1 MFTADD
7 VKAIR
12 SRTSGGS
19 VSSPASSRAFTA
31 ADVKKIRSSFDIE
44 QMQKTPKVQQITAPQ
59 IKPQQT
65 FTAPKVNTPA
75 NNEATPQQKAVHER
89 LERLAARTQPKTTV
103 QELRSGRD
111 FAVIPQVQPN
121 AERDAYVAEY
131 MKKYPNDPFGKIGA
145 ELAYKADSNKVLKFT
160 QNLLEAAPILKN
172 ITDPINYLD
181 NQAKAKAAAE
191 NDALAKMA
199 ELEERAKTDPSVLAS
214 KEYFDAASKVSRI
227 NYANQALQQAIPDD
241 KNSFKSVGEILNKQ
255 SQQATNELLEG
266 KTGLGKFA
274 TEAAIAGTNLLGSV
288 VAAGAVGVKPLDLI
302 SVTSGAQAGQ
312 RALDNGESY
321 DKAGLAA
328 ASSAAVTRGIES
340 ASGFFGSWG
349 SKAADSLAKTEIG
362 KKVLSKVPQNVA
374 DWIAKAADTYI
385 GKVAAGGLSEA
396 AEGFTEYYAQG
407 FINNLILDKDT
418 PLSFKEA
425 IRNAALEGT
434 VGLAGMSI
442 SNINAPVTRVQDS
455 VQTENPAQEVQGE
468 TVVNKNEAKAT
479 SAELINKLRNSIP
492 QISNNQ
498 PVAHIT
504 GNEFQKGEKN
514 LVEQVGDFFR
524 SLGNKV
530 FRTGLGEVRLDERG
544 VKDSMG
550 HGIGRRKA
558 TAFAAVPQIIA
569 NGTEIDYQQN
579 WKERG
584 YDTRVFAAPIK
595 VGENETNYVAAVITQ
610 GTDNRYYLHEVL
622 DQDGNII
629 YSRKKEAGNV
639 QTDLLS
645 KDSIGNPASIDSI
658 IPQQQNESNNN
669 IFQNGQGNAQLSEPM
684 PQTEAIQPPEGQE
697 MDTDLD
703 ESIESL
709 MYDIDAQEMARRAR
723 AAAKAPNEK
732 THELLTN
739 TDNGIIASDKIDD
752 SMQLLG
758 KVTFAANKTISQVL
772 DQAVKGAKGDLPL
785 SEMQMQQLRN
795 NLYNAIEKPLN
806 EAKAKYVSGIKSKA
820 GSFAKDMARL
830 GIKAGSKESAAVQ
843 WIGEGQR
850 QGPDGKIV
858 EYTLADLQQ
867 QFPNSWQN
875 IVEAAQ
881 ICRNIYDAYV
891 NEINDALKLVYP
903 DIEARAAA
911 TMDKINARV
920 AYNTNQAQ
928 LWLAKAAQLEQR
940 AAGAAAET
948 HSAESVAAAKTADR
962 TNRLNDQA
970 ARARETAERYTRAA
984 EAARAKADDLQRRID
999 SGEILRNKRL
1009 MPRKDYFH
1017 HFNEMEQGL
1026 GGFVNIISGA
1036 HDISAQLAGKSEF
1049 TKPKSKWWGALQQ
1062 RAGGRYT
1069 ADAVGGMARYIP
1081 AAEYKIAFD
1090 PFIAQ
1095 MRGNVEA
1102 LVNVTENTKNANS
1115 LIEYLTD
1122 WTNDLAGKT
1131 NFLDR
1136 PVQKLF
1142 DRKAMKA
1149 LEFLNNRAKANA
1161 VAGNLG
1167 SAIVQIGNIPNAM
1180 MFISSP
1186 ADWASAAQDIATG
1199 NSKESQSIFLNE
1211 RYIGNTLDKLQKS
1224 NPVKDFSN
1232 WILEIGDRQAAR
1244 LIWNAAYNQFESG
1257 RAKGL
1262 RKYEN
1267 AVDYADDITRRAI
1280 AGRGVG
1286 EMALTQKS
1294 RIIKL
1299 FAPFQVEVNNTYNLL
1314 VEKMGEK
1321 DAAALM
1327 RYAVGAFAINS
1338 LLYVITGRR
1347 ALFDPIDAL
1356 IDAIKGMKDEDEEDE
1371 RTAGERVAGAI
1382 SRVGGE
1388 VISNMPYA
1396 STAATFLTGTEN
1408 SEKIFGEADPTR
1420 YGTGNI
1426 AVQTLTEPIAQ
1437 FINGEKIDLLGPAT
1451 AILPAYGGKQIE
1463 RFTRGAQSLGYLPR
1477 VDIRSSGVDVDR
1489 NEFGASRSASGRIRF
1504 PITDPADQFKT
1515 MLFGEWSTS
1524 RGKDY
1529 IDKGLQPLS
1538 DKQSEAMEKAFA
1550 AGISPDT
1557 YYDALLAARQA
1568 VSQKDANGKTIPLSQ
1583 DKDKVRLV
1591 KKAVPGLT
1599 SKEYK
1604 LLFEALGISKNAY

>member
-7 VKAIR
+7 IKAIR
-12 SRTSGGS
+12 SGTGGAG
-19 VSSPASSRAFTA
+19 ASSSASSQGFTA
-31 ADVKKIRSSFDIE
+31 ADIKKIRSQINMAE
-44 QMQKTPKVQQITAPQ
+44 LNPAPKVAAPK
-59 IKPQQT
+59 ISTPAAPQQT
-65 FTAPKVNTPA
+65 FAAPKT
-75 NNEATPQQKAVHER
+75 EATPQQKAVHER
-89 LERLAARTQPKTTV
+89 VLQLAANSNAPKSTV

-111 FAVIPQVQPN
+111 FAVVPQAKPN
-121 AERDAYVAEY
+121 AERDAYVADY

-145 ELAYKADSNKVLKFT
+145 ELAYKADSNKAVQGAQKLVDATNPIAAIYRTDKALADVANKAINGETAKPYEVGQHYINKADEARQEFRDMT
-160 QNLLEAAPILKN
+160 GNGLASDIALAAGDMLAGAATAGSLGVGLTPYLAATSGIQTAGEDINKGRELLPSVVHGVGSGGLTYLVGGLGGIGQTKLGQNLVGKITSVPAIKNAIETASPKVAKYLGDSIAKFIARAGAEAFEEWIEYPPQVLLENIVFDDAAP
-172 ITDPINYLD
+172 
-181 NQAKAKAAAE
+181 
-191 NDALAKMA
+191 
-199 ELEERAKTDPSVLAS
+199 
-214 KEYFDAASKVSRI
+214 FDVKQWW
-227 NYANQALQQAIPDD
+227 NNTL
-241 KNSFKSVGEILNKQ
+241 VG
-255 SQQATNELLEG
+255 G
-266 KTGLGKFA
+266 
-274 TEAAIAGTNLLGSV
+274 
-288 VAAGAVGVKPLDLI
+288 GV
-302 SVTSGAQAGQ
+302 
-312 RALDNGESY
+312 
-321 DKAGLAA
+321 
-328 ASSAAVTRGIES
+328 
-340 ASGFFGSWG
+340 
-349 SKAADSLAKTEIG
+349 
-362 KKVLSKVPQNVA
+362 
-374 DWIAKAADTYI
+374 
-385 GKVAAGGLSEA
+385 GGLFE
-396 AEGFTEYYAQG
+396 T
-407 FINNLILDKDT
+407 
-418 PLSFKEA
+418 
-425 IRNAALEGT
+425 
-434 VGLAGMSI
+434 
-442 SNINAPVTRVQDS
+442 SNIALNRLANAPVTRVQDG
-455 VQTENPAQEVQGE
+455 VQAETAQPNTTPVQMQAAQQRNE
-468 TVVNKNEAKAT
+468 SNQKDINYLTAIEAKDT
-479 SAELINKLRNSIP
+479 SGA
-492 QISNNQ
+492 QAM
-498 PVAHIT
+498 V
-504 GNEFQKGEKN
+504 
-514 LVEQVGDFFR
+514 D
-524 SLGNKV
+524 
-530 FRTGLGEVRLDERG
+530 D
-544 VKDSMG
+544 
-550 HGIGRRKA
+550 
-558 TAFAAVPQIIA
+558 AA
-569 NGTEIDYQQN
+569 
-579 WKERG
+579 
-584 YDTRVFAAPIK
+584 
-595 VGENETNYVAAVITQ
+595 
-610 GTDNRYYLHEVL
+610 
-622 DQDGNII
+622 
-629 YSRKKEAGNV
+629 KEAGFKVKAWHGTPGKGFSSFDSDKIGTNTDDGIFGRGFYFTTNKGTADGYAKESGTTMPVFLRVNKPWWAVAKRNIQEVANELGMEESALTLKQYGGRGKIVAPILSQAGQFTAHLKEQGYDSVVV
-639 QTDLLS
+639 QHGANDYEIVIFDNDAIKLADPVIY
-645 KDSIGNPASIDSI
+645 DS
-658 IPQQQNESNNN
+658 
-669 IFQNGQGNAQLSEPM
+669 NGKVVSLSERFKPTNTAK
-684 PQTEAIQPPEGQE
+684 PVQQTLADRVGEDIRSKMAEYSEQMQAEAIQPPEGQE
-697 MDTDLD
+697 LDTDLD

-709 MYDIDAQEMARRAR
+709 MYDIDANEMARRAR

-732 THELLTN
+732 TAELLSN
-739 TDNGIIASDKIDD
+739 TGNGIIESDSIDD
-752 SMQLLG
+752 SAQLLG
-758 KVTFAANKTISQVL
+758 KVSFAANKTISQVL
-772 DQAVKGAKGDLPL
+772 DQAVRGSKGDLPL
-785 SEMQMQQLRN
+785 NKQQMQQLRN

-806 EAKAKYVSGIKSKA
+806 EAKAKYINGIKSKA
-820 GSFAKDMARL
+820 GSFAKEMARL
-830 GIKAGSKESAAVQ
+830 GIKPGSKESAAVQ

-850 QGPDGKIV
+850 QGPDGEII

-867 QFPNSWQN
+867 QFPNNWQN
-875 IVEAAQ
+875 IVEASK

-903 DIEARAAA
+903 DVEARAAA

-928 LWLAKAAQLEQR
+928 IWLDKAAQLEQR
-940 AAGAAAET
+940 LSAAQAET
-948 HSAESVAAAKTADR
+948 HSAESMAATKTTDR
-962 TNRLNDQA
+962 VNRLANQL
-970 ARARETAERYTRAA
+970 ETANQTVERYTRAA
-984 EAARAKADDLQRRID
+984 EAARAKAEDLQRMIN

-1009 MPRKDYFH
+1009 VPRKDYFH

-1049 TKPKSKWWGALQQ
+1049 TKPKSKWWSALQQ
-1062 RAGGRYT
+1062 RTGGKYT
-1069 ADAVGGMARYIP
+1069 EDAIGGMARYIP

-1102 LVNVTENTKNANS
+1102 LVNATEKTKNAND

-1136 PVQKLF
+1136 PIQKLF
-1142 DRKAMKA
+1142 SRKSMKA

-1180 MFISSP
+1180 MFINNP

-1199 NSKESQSIFLNE
+1199 NSKEGQSIFLNE

-1224 NPVKDFSN
+1224 SPIKDASN
-1232 WILEIGDRQAAR
+1232 WMLEIGDRQAAK
-1244 LIWNAAYNQFESG
+1244 LIWNAAHNQFESG

-1262 RKYEN
+1262 RQYEN

-1294 RIIKL
+1294 RVIKL

-1327 RYAVGAFAINS
+1327 SYAVGAWAINS

-1356 IDAIKGMKDEDEEDE
+1356 IDAIKGMRDEDEEDE
-1371 RTAGERVAGAI
+1371 RTKGERVAGAI

-1426 AVQTLTEPIAQ
+1426 AVQTLTEPIGQ
-1437 FINGEKIDLLGPAT
+1437 FINGEKVDLLGPAT

-1463 RFTRGAQSLGYLPR
+1463 RTVRGAQSLGYLPR
-1477 VDIRSSGVDVDR
+1477 VDISSSGVDVDR

-1504 PITDPADQFKT
+1504 PITEPADQFKT

-1538 DKQSEAMEKAFA
+1538 ANQSEAMEKAFA

-1557 YYDALLAARQA
+1557 YYDALLAARKA
-1568 VSQKDANGKTIPLSQ
+1568 VSQKDAKGETIKYSEDR
-1583 DKDKVRLV
+1583 DKIRLINE
-1591 KKAVPGLT
+1591 AVPGLT